1 MDAISLLRLAFAELH
16 NELRLELEE
25 APDEWLN
32 WQPAP
37 GMNHIGFLFWHLVRD
52 EDWILP
58 WISKVEPVWVADGWA
73 QRWGLTALEQG
84 TGFDPERAAQVNVS
98 RDELTD
104 YAERVWQRSDEL
116 LANLQPEDL
125 EKDLPAGPDLPAYNT
140 ASLLTTGCLN
150 HSWTHLGEIRYIKGL
165 KGWRYRE

>member
-1 MDAISLLRLAFAELH
+1 MDSIALLRLAFSELH
-16 NELRLELEE
+16 DELRRELDE
-25 APDEWLN
+25 APDDWLN

-73 QRWGLTALEQG
+73 KRWGLNALEQG
-84 TGFDPERAAQVNVS
+84 TGFEPERAAEIRAS
-98 RDELTD
+98 REDLTT
-104 YAERVWQRSDEL
+104 YSEKVWARSDEL
-116 LANLQPEDL
+116 LSRLSEADL
-125 EKDLPAGPDLPAYNT
+125 DRDLPGGGDLPDYNVG
-140 ASLLTTGCLN
+140 SLLTTGCLN

>member
-1 MDAISLLRLAFAELH
+1 MDSIALLRLAFRELH
-16 NELRLELEE
+16 DELRRELEE
-25 APDEWLN
+25 VPDDWLN

-37 GMNHIGFLFWHLVRD
+37 EMNHIGFLFWHLVRD

-58 WISKVEPVWVADGWA
+58 WISKVEPVWVSDGWSE
-73 QRWGLTALEQG
+73 RWGMTALEQG
-84 TGFDPERAAQVNVS
+84 TGFEPERAAQLDVS
-98 RDELTD
+98 RDDLINYSEK
-104 YAERVWQRSDEL
+104 VWRRSDEL
-116 LANLQPEDL
+116 LATLSEADL
-125 EKDLPAGPDLPAYNT
+125 DRDLPGGTDLPDYNT